1 MLILVVLWWMCFFS
15 ALGLCLGSFLNVVI
29 HRLPCGLALSH
40 PAWSFCP
47 NCRNRIVWYDNLPVV
62 SYLGLR
68 GRCRFCW
75 KRISPRY
82 PLIEL
87 MTAMTVLVVFDA
99 FFIGQVRDGLLNA
112 PEIGWRLSADWPM
125 LTGHIILFACLFG
138 MSAIDIKHYWVDIR
152 FTHLAAGCGFVL
164 HAIWTPTYSRQWL
177 RPSDSTAVVALAALG
192 GFAAA
197 WVVLQWWFRRGS
209 GACDEDHDEPEVPP
223 TESPLGRVWI
233 TVPLV
238 VFLLYLVTVT
248 AAGFDGMQLIAFP
261 LRSALPLVLFL
272 FVILYEASHVRP
284 ADSQIIEAIE
294 SEAPSARAV
303 SLRELGI
310 LLFGIVPGALAFW
323 WVTSGGDSGIDR
335 GVVGWLHWAP
345 LDGSW
350 QPLWGMGTAATGYV
364 IGAGIG
370 WASRIIFSLIL
381 GKEAF
386 GTGDIHMMAAA
397 GCVAGWQVVALG
409 FVLTC
414 FIALF
419 GWLVLIPFKRTRAI
433 PLGPWLSLS
442 FLIVAVMYK
451 PLVATQVIK
460 NFAAAADMLFFSN

>member
-1 MLILVVLWWMCFFS
+1 
-15 ALGLCLGSFLNVVI
+15 
-29 HRLPCGLALSH
+29 
-40 PAWSFCP
+40 
-47 NCRNRIVWYDNLPVV
+47 
-62 SYLGLR
+62 
-68 GRCRFCW
+68 
-75 KRISPRY
+75 
-82 PLIEL
+82 
-87 MTAMTVLVVFDA
+87 
-99 FFIGQVRDGLLNA
+99 
-112 PEIGWRLSADWPM
+112 
-125 LTGHIILFACLFG
+125 
-138 MSAIDIKHYWVDIR
+138 
-152 FTHLAAGCGFVL
+152 
-164 HAIWTPTYSRQWL
+164 
-177 RPSDSTAVVALAALG
+177 
-192 GFAAA
+192 
-197 WVVLQWWFRRGS
+197 
-209 GACDEDHDEPEVPP
+209 
-223 TESPLGRVWI
+223 
-233 TVPLV
+233 
-238 VFLLYLVTVT
+238 
-248 AAGFDGMQLIAFP
+248 MQLIPFP
-261 LRSALPLVLFL
+261 LRIALPLVLFL

-323 WVTSGGDSGIDR
+323 WVTSGGDSGMDGR
-335 GVVGWLHWAP
+335 VVGWLHWAP

-350 QPLWGMGTAATGYV
+350 QPLWGLGTAASGYV

-370 WASRIIFSLIL
+370 WASRIVFSLIL

-451 PLVATQVIK
+451 PLVATQVMK
-460 NFAAAADMLFFSN
+460 NFTAAAEVLFFSN